1 MKTCRCALRQLIAV
15 LLLLAIRA
23 QAADCDTNTAWLA
36 EHYTKYEHRI
46 PMRDGVRL
54 FTRVYVPKDD
64 SQAWPIILNRTP
76 YALKPYG
83 TENYNDPAGS
93 FRTLATNQFILVTQ
107 DVRGRFGSEGEY
119 IHVR

>member
-1 MKTCRCALRQLIAV
+1 MLVSRFTRLSSAALVSFFACIAP
-15 LLLLAIRA
+15 
-23 QAADCDTNTAWLA
+23 AAEPSGDTNAAWLA

-64 SQAWPIILNRTP
+64 SQAWPIILTRTP

-83 TENYNDPAGS
+83 SDNYNDPRAPS
-93 FRTLATNQFILVTQ
+93 ARW
-107 DVRGRFGSEGEY
+107 RGTKTFS
-119 IHVR
+119 